1 MMPQV
6 EEVEA
11 LVARVGTH
19 PVWGYA
25 HCRRVHEL
33 AKQLAED
40 ERISYNPEVLQIS
53 ALLHDIGLYKAY
65 NLREARDHARRSATV
80 ARRILRD
87 LDFPEEAT
95 RAVLDAVLHH
105 PPGPE
110 RGRWVEG
117 TLLKEAV
124 ALDYL
129 GAVGIGRVVS
139 MVGLEDDVPDLPS
152 AVRHAES
159 LHRSIPGFLV
169 LQSSSYIAR
178 ERGIQAQSF
187 FMDLKDATRNLELL

>member
-1 MMPQV
+1 M
-6 EEVEA
+6 
-11 LVARVGTH
+11 
-19 PVWGYA
+19 WGYA

-40 ERISYNPEVLQIS
+40 ERISYDPDVLHIS

-65 NLREARDHARRSATV
+65 NMREARDHARRSATV
-80 ARRILRD
+80 AKRILRD
-87 LDFPEEAT
+87 LDFPAEPT
-95 RAVLDAVLHH
+95 RAVLDAVTHH

-117 TLLKEAV
+117 TLLKDAV

-129 GAVGIGRVVS
+129 GAVGIGRVKNIVR
-139 MVGLEDDVPDLPS
+139 LNNKKNNLPS

-159 LHRSIPGFLV
+159 LHRSIPGFLI
-169 LQSSSYIAR
+169 LQSSAYIAR
-178 ERGIQAQSF
+178 ERAIQAQSF
-187 FMDLKDATRNLELL
+187 FMDLKDATRSLELL

>member
-1 MMPQV
+1 MRSQV

-11 LVARVGTH
+11 LIARVGTH

-40 ERISYNPEVLQIS
+40 ERISYDPDVLHIS

-65 NLREARDHARRSATV
+65 NLREAKDHARRSATV
-80 ARRILRD
+80 AKRILRD
-87 LDFPEEAT
+87 LDFPTESI
-95 RAVLDAVLHH
+95 RAVLDAVSHH
-105 PPGPE
+105 PPGSE

-117 TLLKEAV
+117 ILLKDAV

-129 GAVGIGRVVS
+129 GAIGIGRVIA
-139 MVGLEDDVPDLPS
+139 MVGLEDEVPDIPS
-152 AVRHAES
+152 AIRHAES
-159 LHRSIPGFLV
+159 LHRSIPGFLI
-169 LQSSSYIAR
+169 LDSSAYIAR
-178 ERGIQAQSF
+178 ERAVQTQSF
-187 FMDLKDATRNLELL
+187 LGDLEDATRKLELL

>member
-1 MMPQV
+1 MRPQV

-25 HCRRVHEL
+25 HCRRIHEL

-40 ERISYNPEVLQIS
+40 ERISYNPEVLHIS

-80 ARRILRD
+80 AKRILRD
-87 LDFPEEAT
+87 LDFPEEAA
-95 RAVLDAVLHH
+95 RIVSDAVSHH

-117 TLLKEAV
+117 TLLKDAV

-129 GAVGIGRVVS
+129 GAVGIGRVIS
-139 MVGLEDDVPDLPS
+139 MVGLEDEVPDLPS

-159 LHRSIPGFLV
+159 LHRSIPGFLI
-169 LQSSSYIAR
+169 LQSSAYIAR
-178 ERGIQAQSF
+178 ERAIQAQSF

>member
-1 MMPQV
+1 MSPQV

-19 PVWGYA
+19 PAWGYA

-40 ERISYNPEVLQIS
+40 ERISYNPEVLHIS
-53 ALLHDIGLYKAY
+53 ALLHDVGLYKAY

-80 ARRILRD
+80 ARHILRD
-87 LDFPEEAT
+87 PDFPEEAA
-95 RAVLDAVLHH
+95 RAVLDAVSHR

-117 TLLKEAV
+117 TLLKDAI

-129 GAVGIGRVVS
+129 SAVGIGRVI
-139 MVGLEDDVPDLPS
+139 EN
-152 AVRHAES
+152 
-159 LHRSIPGFLV
+159 LHRNIPGFLI
-169 LQSSSYIAR
+169 LDSNSYIAR
-178 ERGIQAQSF
+178 ERAIQAQNF
-187 FMDLKDATRNLELL
+187 FMDLKDATRSLELFSGSAISRPQ